1 MCIFSR
7 GIVEQRFDGVRACA
21 FSNSCCVSVSPMY
34 WLASRVRVFV
44 YACFTYTH
52 NWIWYGNRWRFFRI
66 LFHRRH
72 TQTHIHSPSET
83 TTYRTAY
90 DINWYEAEAANK
102 KSILRD
108 KFPLWLCVV
117 SYVTYVSIRSMLYII
132 PYFIPFIRAICTDCI
147 DIDRVRYMSYPI
159 VRYSSRF
166 KHVNC
171 RQHTYARAAAAGAR
185 SSRTVTHICR

>member
-7 GIVEQRFDGVRACA
+7 EIVEQRFDGVRACA
-21 FSNSCCVSVSPMY
+21 CCVSPMY

-44 YACFTYTH
+44 YGTSPTLTTG
-52 NWIWYGNRWRFFRI
+52 YGNRWRFFRI
-66 LFHRRH
+66 LFHRRL

-83 TTYRTAY
+83 TTYRAAY

-117 SYVTYVSIRSMLYII
+117 SYVTYVSIRCMLYII
-132 PYFIPFIRAICTDCI
+132 PYFIPFIRAVCTDCI
-147 DIDRVRYMSYPI
+147 DIDRKRYMSYPI

-171 RQHTYARAAAAGAR
+171 RQHT
-185 SSRTVTHICR
+185 